1 MGFNKMLLLV
11 DIGNTNITVGI
22 SNGETIL
29 KKWAIPV
36 IQFGIAAIFSDVTK
50 RFIENVE
57 IDGCVIASVVEGL
70 DLEIKK
76 ACDDLFGVNSLIV
89 TKEIID
95 KLPIAIKYPQGAGID
110 RIINVIAARK
120 KYSGITAVVDL
131 GSAITID
138 VISENGDF
146 AGGMIMPGVKLQL
159 KALNEYTSKLPLLEP
174 QKSNRLIGENT
185 EEAILSGVVR
195 GIGAA
200 IDGLLQQIEDEAE
213 KDQIVIATGGD
224 AELISEYS
232 FYAFNFVDVDLTLN
246 GMKYIYEVYLNS

>member
-1 MGFNKMLLLV
+1 MLLLV
-11 DIGNTNITVGI
+11 DVGNTNITVGI
-22 SNGETIL
+22 SDGETIL

-36 IQFGIAAIFSDVTK
+36 IPFGAVAMFSDVTK
-50 RFIENVE
+50 RFIENVK

-76 ACDDLFGVNSLIV
+76 ACDDLYKVNSLIV

-95 KLPIAIKYPQGAGID
+95 KLPIAIEYPQGAGID

-120 KYSGITAVVDL
+120 KHSGITVVVDL

-185 EEAILSGVVR
+185 EEAILSGVIR
-195 GIGAA
+195 GVGAA

-213 KDQIVIATGGD
+213 KNQIVIATGGD
-224 AELISEYS
+224 AELISEYLVDS
-232 FYAFNFVDVDLTLN
+232 FDFIDVNLTLN
-246 GMKYIYEVYLNS
+246 GMKCIYEVYLNS